1 MRKKGGKKGGS
12 IHMYVRSDIVDN
24 DFGAQAVKFIKA
36 CWTHALTREEC
47 LDIIMLQVN
56 PSKEHS
62 HRCIKT
68 GPSRKDPVACIF
80 RKKRNLV
87 QSVWA
92 DCVKQKRVTIKAL
105 PCNSQS
111 KIYQQRVPRSNT
123 IIFQIREF
131 ICKRREIREQVVAKY
146 ITILLCYLGYL

>member
-1 MRKKGGKKGGS
+1 M
-12 IHMYVRSDIVDN
+12 
-24 DFGAQAVKFIKA
+24 
-36 CWTHALTREEC
+36 
-47 LDIIMLQVN
+47 
-56 PSKEHS
+56 
-62 HRCIKT
+62 
-68 GPSRKDPVACIF
+68 GPSRKAPASNFSTTVACIF
-80 RKKRNLV
+80 WQERALV

-92 DCVKQKRVTIKAL
+92 EYVKEDRVNIKAL